1 MNLVLV
7 KHNKCLRNYEQAADM
22 FFFFF
27 SNRSVIT
34 HWADKKRNEDIPE
47 RIQPWK
53 TGICRENRKAERK
66 ERQRRPGETML
77 ESLA

>member
-7 KHNKCLRNYEQAADM
+7 KHNKCLRNCEPAADI
-22 FFFFF
+22 FFFFL
-27 SNRSVIT
+27 NRRVIT